1 MNEIE
6 KTYEEGKEKTSLNA
20 LRLFRCVDTVVK
32 MNHTDHSPSA
42 IIFLNESD
50 ERGDWHNKYRV

>member
-1 MNEIE
+1 M
-6 KTYEEGKEKTSLNA
+6 KKERKKTSLNA

-32 MNHTDHSPSA
+32 INHTDHSPSA

>member
-32 MNHTDHSPSA
+32 MNHTIH
-42 IIFLNESD
+42 
-50 ERGDWHNKYRV
+50 RQR